1 MAESFFEKRKRELG
15 MTTQSTKVGS
25 SSGDSSF
32 FERRKQELGLTPVA
46 IKEPAKIETRTSTPI
61 DKPKTTVLNDIVYGG
76 TNKLLSKG
84 KEPAAEIKTNA
95 ITKIKEQKDSL
106 DRMSSASTSSSRK
119 WLDERDA
126 IETAAKYGMTVEELA
141 KTRATNEAKY
151 KPEFENIARM
161 DAQVENS
168 RNIPFIGEALQRLDN
183 MKANTK
189 GFSDVSLSLYTP
201 AAGLSMINAATK
213 GVGGLVS
220 RIAPRIGNSDGL
232 GATIARRAIEEGVTG
247 APLGV
252 GNVLARN
259 PQASNAEIAEGAAWG
274 AGGGAVLGAGIPAAG
289 AGFKSVL
296 SKYASKAK
304 DPAVIERILALPA
317 PRVRGNVNG
326 VDTPSVI
333 YDADTRPNGLP
344 EPHQRTLNE
353 LRSADEARVEIAS
366 IDDEIRN
373 LNSRYEQAINDE
385 YQFLQNSLKE
395 RGGVRQGFMTMDGEG
410 SVNGR
415 VGRMSD
421 NPQWYRD
428 FYAANGKV
436 PNRKEL
442 YNLAKKHIDEGH
454 QEDDIFVPAWKTEN
468 NYDEVIEALNQVK
481 QTLELSSQVN
491 PQKGIPA
498 NLVERVGRASGN
510 PTPIRTPV
518 QEAPVRSVQPTNSA
532 TSVRT
537 PEPIVNAPRAVEQ
550 PVKPKAM
557 SEVDSQIARLDGELK
572 TYKEIINIQINSG
585 AIGREQAAKQI
596 KGRSMEIAA
605 QKRAIIQGDSLIPV
619 EGGLT
624 GKELQNKIDRL
635 RTNYQGKE
643 VIAGG
648 REGKVKGNSFGKVVV
663 EYPDGTT
670 KSFLPEDV
678 TPKSDIDALI
688 KRQSEAK
695 AANAPKEVP
704 VTRAEQ
710 PTPAASKQVDPPK
723 QAPKVEPRTSTQ
735 GAEKERGFA
744 TTLRESDKTPQ
755 TFKEK
760 LKSAFTSITNE
771 ESLANA
777 NRRMRNV
784 EEAASYAMGSS
795 RFTAEKA
802 ATAQRLIDHFNKT
815 RNFQRAVDIA
825 EKVAEEAT
833 NAGQSIQ
840 ALSMF
845 NQLTPEGVL
854 IKAQRLAAK
863 TNERLLLGQAEVKV
877 TEKMAENISDLA
889 QTTQKMTGVKD
900 LANNIENILDKAKSG
915 AKLTKT
921 ETDELKRFVT
931 ESKQF
936 INEVSKPPKAPRAPQ
951 VPKDSRV
958 KENVVKFLDSHE
970 QAARERLRARGIR
983 MSSTPLD
990 VWADYAIIGAAKM
1003 GKGTIKFAD
1012 WSAEMVKDFGEEIK
1026 PHLHNLYD
1034 RSRQTFNLSAQKVT
1048 KQTIS
1053 DAEKIVERAI
1063 KSNEKLT
1070 ATEIK
1075 NMRELAQNVS
1085 RLSGEEKNL
1094 ASQDL
1099 QVIMQTLSKPTFLRK
1114 VATTQTIGQ
1123 LLNPKTLVRNS
1134 IGNELFYRLERFTKT
1149 VTTPLDIARSKITG
1163 TDRKVTF
1170 RTNNQG
1176 EYWKNWMRGLKA
1188 GWRGTNV
1195 NGIETQ
1201 YDLGGPSFK
1210 SKYNPLLYLEKV
1222 LGASLKSFDTAAYM
1236 RAYNN
1241 TLGEQATLRAINEG
1255 QKGNKELI
1263 RKYIR
1268 EADDNIMKIADEY
1281 GRYSTFQDN
1290 NAISKGLVALKKGM
1304 NLKKDFGVGDLILK
1318 YPKTPGALL
1327 HRALEYSPAGFLR
1340 SAAILSRPL
1349 LKKEP
1354 NTAEA
1359 MNALGRA
1366 IVGTAGLTGMGFFL
1380 FEKGVLTGSV
1390 SKDRDIR
1397 DLQKSTG
1404 QGQYQVNL
1412 SALTRLVKSGFNAES
1427 AKLQENDFLYTY
1439 DWMQPLSMAISIGA
1453 NTSKNMN
1460 AGEQKLS
1467 GLAGT
1472 VYNSVEGGLG
1482 TLTEQSVVQG
1492 LKRAAE
1498 GYPGQTF
1505 TDKVM
1510 DVLSDIPA
1518 SFVPTFSNQLKQ
1530 LGDNNKPETYDPS
1543 KLQQSLNRAQAKIP
1557 GLAQKLPIQYD
1568 TLGRKKETYQDNN
1581 LFNVMFNPGFSS
1593 RYKLTPEEEYII
1605 DLIEETGDESLAPRA
1620 PGKKITVKGESFI
1633 LNGDQY
1639 SRLQQLQGEETRE
1652 RIERKS
1658 RLDVG
1663 KGLNR
1668 RSKNITNALTDAGA
1682 AAKKTLSKE
1691 MGLR

>member
-15 MTTQSTKVGS
+15 LETPSNNVES
-25 SSGDSSF
+25 SSTGDSSF
-32 FERRKQELGLTPVA
+32 FERRKSELGLTTTPT
-46 IKEPAKIETRTSTPI
+46 KEAVKVKSKKSTVME
-61 DKPKTTVLNDIVYGG
+61 KPKSTALTDIVYGG
-76 TNKLLSKG
+76 TNKLKSAKLESKLVV
-84 KEPAAEIKTNA
+84 KPAPVNA
-95 ITKIKEQKDSL
+95 ITKIKDQRDALNEMGRKSTISSQK
-106 DRMSSASTSSSRK
+106 K
-119 WLDERDA
+119 LDERRR
-126 IETAAKYGMTVEELA
+126 IETAAKYGKTPEELD
-141 KTRATNEAKY
+141 KIRTENELKY
-151 KPEFENIARM
+151 KDQFEKIERM
-161 DAQVENS
+161 DAQADKA
-168 RNIPFIGEALQRLDN
+168 RNIPVIGETLNRLDN
-183 MKANTK
+183 MAANTK
-189 GFSDVSLSLYTP
+189 GFSDVALSLYTP
-201 AAGLSMINAATK
+201 SAGLSMINAATK
-213 GVGGLVS
+213 GVSGLVS
-220 RIAPRIGNSDGL
+220 RLAPRIGNGSSL
-232 GATIARRAIEEGVTG
+232 GSTVARRAIEEGVTG

-274 AGGGAVLGAGIPAAG
+274 AGGGAVLGAGIPAVG

-304 DPAVIERILALPA
+304 DPSVIDRILALPA
-317 PRVRGNVNG
+317 PRERGNVNG

-344 EPHQRTLNE
+344 EPHPRTVNE
-353 LRSADEARVEIAS
+353 LRNADEARVEISS

-385 YQFLQNSLKE
+385 YQFLQKSLKD
-395 RGGVRQGFMTMDGEG
+395 RGGVRQGFTTMDGEG
-410 SVNGR
+410 FVNGR
-415 VGRMSD
+415 IGRMSD

-428 FYAANGKV
+428 FHAANGKV

-454 QEDDIFVPAWKTEN
+454 QEDDIFVPAWKVEN
-468 NYDEVIEALNQVK
+468 NYDEVIDALNQVK
-481 QTLELSSQVN
+481 QTLEPSSQVN

-498 NLVERVGRASGN
+498 SLVERVGRSSGN
-510 PTPIRTPV
+510 PAPSRTPV
-518 QEAPVRSVQPTNSA
+518 QQSPVRSVEPTMA
-532 TSVRT
+532 RT
-537 PEPIVNAPRAVEQ
+537 PEPIANTPRAAEQ

-557 SEVDSQIARLDGELK
+557 SEVDSRIAKLDSDLK
-572 TYKEIINIQINSG
+572 MYKETIERQKNSG
-585 AIGREQAAKQI
+585 AIGWEQADKQI
-596 KGRSMEIAA
+596 KGRAMAIAA
-605 QKRAIIQGDSLIPV
+605 EKRAIIQGDSLIPV

-648 REGKVKGNSFGKVVV
+648 REGKVKGNSFGKVMV

-670 KSFLPEDV
+670 KSFFPEDV
-678 TPKSDIDALI
+678 TPKNDIDALI
-688 KRQSEAK
+688 KRQSDAK
-695 AANAPKEVP
+695 ASATPKEVP
-704 VTRAEQ
+704 TPKAAEPIQ
-710 PTPAASKQVDPPK
+710 SPKQADPPK
-723 QAPKVEPRTSTQ
+723 APPKPEQRTPDPT
-735 GAEKERGFA
+735 EKERGFA

-760 LKSAFTSITNE
+760 LKSAFTSISNE

-784 EEAASYAMGSS
+784 EEAASYAMGNS

-815 RNFQRAVDIA
+815 KNFQRAVDIA
-825 EKVAEEAT
+825 EKVSEEAT

-863 TNERLLLGQAEVKV
+863 TNEKLLLGQTEVKV
-877 TEKMAENISDLA
+877 TAKMAENISELA

-1048 KQTIS
+1048 RQTIS
-1053 DAEKIVERAI
+1053 DAERIVEKAI
-1063 KSNEKLT
+1063 RDNGKLS
-1070 ATEIK
+1070 AAEVK
-1075 NMRELAQNVS
+1075 NMRDLAQKVS

-1099 QVIMQTLSKPTFLRK
+1099 QVIMQTLARPTFLRK

-1123 LLNPKTLVRNS
+1123 LLNPKTQVRNS
-1134 IGNELFYRLERFTKT
+1134 LGNEIFYRLERLTKT

-1163 TDRKVTF
+1163 SKRTVTF

-1210 SKYNPLLYLEKV
+1210 SKYNPLLYLEKA

-1241 TLGEQATLRAINEG
+1241 TLGEQATLRAMNEG

-1268 EADDNIMKIADEY
+1268 EADDNVMKIADEY

-1340 SAAILSRPL
+1340 SAAILARPIF
-1349 LKKEP
+1349 KKEP

-1380 FEKGVLTGSV
+1380 FEKGILTGSV

-1412 SALTRLVKSGFNAES
+1412 SALTRFVKSGFSTDS
-1427 AKLQENDFLYTY
+1427 AKLQEDDFLYTY
-1439 DWMQPLSMAISIGA
+1439 DWMQPISMAISIGA

-1460 AGEQKLS
+1460 AGDQKLS

-1472 VYNSVEGGLG
+1472 VYNSIEGGLG

-1543 KLQQSLNRAQAKIP
+1543 KLRQSLNRAQAKIP

-1568 TLGRKKETYQDNN
+1568 TLGRKKEVYQDNN

-1605 DLIEETGDESLAPRA
+1605 DLIEESGDESLAPRA
-1620 PGKKITVKGESFI
+1620 PAKKLTVKGETFV
-1633 LNGDQY
+1633 LNGDMY

-1652 RIERKS
+1652 RIERKA
-1658 RLDVG
+1658 RLDVD
-1663 KGLNR
+1663 KSLNR
-1668 RSKNITNALTDAGA
+1668 RSKNITNALTDAGD